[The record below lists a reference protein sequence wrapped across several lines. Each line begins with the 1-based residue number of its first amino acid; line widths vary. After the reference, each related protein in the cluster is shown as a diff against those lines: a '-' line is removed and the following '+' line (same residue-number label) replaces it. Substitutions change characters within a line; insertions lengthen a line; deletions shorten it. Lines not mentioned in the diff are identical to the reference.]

1 MIDAKIGLIVKI
13 SIVFCLVIC
22 DKNDLLI
29 DCLVPGDSSPW
40 FRNRKCYCLANCNTQ
55 KAHKINLLRAVQ

>member
-22 DKNDLLI
+22 DKNDLTNVLKSQNFDCNIKGNIEFYKQHSI
-29 DCLVPGDSSPW
+29 D
-40 FRNRKCYCLANCNTQ
+40 
-55 KAHKINLLRAVQ
+55 KISNKIMKVYEII